1 MPLIFEVKPLTMVG
15 ERVSTIIAHNYC
27 RGYYSSR
34 IVGHSAMA
42 VRSEGESHGFRILI
56 VEDDDEMRKL
66 LLDELADEGYE
77 VSAASD
83 GEDAIGKLAQ
93 DRFDLVIT
101 DLVMP
106 RLDGFA
112 LLSHVKNSH
121 PEMPVIMMTV
131 FGDRSSLIE
140 SFQKGVINYLCK
152 PFKAKC
158 LKDAVRKALGEF
170 RDIL

>member
-1 MPLIFEVKPLTMVG
+1 
-15 ERVSTIIAHNYC
+15 
-27 RGYYSSR
+27 
-34 IVGHSAMA
+34 
-42 VRSEGESHGFRILI
+42 
-56 VEDDDEMRKL
+56 MRKL
-66 LLDELADEGYE
+66 LFGELADEGYE

-121 PEMPVIMMTV
+121 PEMPVIMMTA
-131 FGDRSSLIE
+131 FGDKSSQIE
-140 SFQKGVINYLCK
+140 GFQKEALSYLCT
-152 PFKAKC
+152 PFRAK
-158 LKDAVRKALGEF
+158 
-170 RDIL
+170 